1 MLYEDPRERLNGEGV
16 LNFIEEQ
23 FELSD
28 DE

>member
-1 MLYEDPRERLNGEGV
+1 MLYEDPDERLDAEGV